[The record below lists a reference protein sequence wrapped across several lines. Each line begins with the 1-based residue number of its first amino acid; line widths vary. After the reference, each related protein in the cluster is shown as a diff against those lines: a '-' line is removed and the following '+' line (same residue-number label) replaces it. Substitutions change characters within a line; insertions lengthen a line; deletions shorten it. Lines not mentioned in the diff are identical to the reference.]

1 MGGVALCAGGNGLSG
16 TSKNLKGQYS
26 SLQVSILS
34 FQGARVIFERG
45 SGKAERGILLPKR
58 LGFQP
63 EWGQA
68 SSPTGSDFTLSG
80 IQGGSQRGNF
90 LPMQTS

>member
-1 MGGVALCAGGNGLSG
+1 
-16 TSKNLKGQYS
+16 
-26 SLQVSILS
+26 
-34 FQGARVIFERG
+34 
-45 SGKAERGILLPKR
+45 LLPKR